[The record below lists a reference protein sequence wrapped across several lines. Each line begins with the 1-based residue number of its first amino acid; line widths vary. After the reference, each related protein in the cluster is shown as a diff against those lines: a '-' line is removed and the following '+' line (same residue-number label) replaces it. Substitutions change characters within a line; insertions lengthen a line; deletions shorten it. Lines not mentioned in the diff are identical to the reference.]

1 MDSRCQRFDCHC
13 CEEYPRCGGFH
24 KRCSSSFCLADHLIQ
39 QGGIEDFREFERKA
53 VDLINGLGIKGLQ
66 VQCLN
71 LVPASY
77 VNLEYGL
84 ENGGKARFLT
94 DGEVVLGQQIE
105 RDDSGRCYGVVVT
118 LSHLLVYEYGCGG
131 SDPEIL
137 LYRKLAL

>member
-1 MDSRCQRFDCHC
+1 M
-13 CEEYPRCGGFH
+13 
-24 KRCSSSFCLADHLIQ
+24 
-39 QGGIEDFREFERKA
+39 
-53 VDLINGLGIKGLQ
+53 INGLGIKGLR

-84 ENGGKARFLT
+84 ENGGKVRFLR

-105 RDDSGRCYGVVVT
+105 RDDIALCYGVVVT
-118 LSHLLVYEYGCGG
+118 LSHLLVCEYGCGG

>member
-1 MDSRCQRFDCHC
+1 M
-13 CEEYPRCGGFH
+13 
-24 KRCSSSFCLADHLIQ
+24 
-39 QGGIEDFREFERKA
+39 
-53 VDLINGLGIKGLQ
+53 INGLGIKGLR

-84 ENGGKARFLT
+84 ENGGKVRFLC

-105 RDDSGRCYGVVVT
+105 RDDSDRCYGVVVT
-118 LSHLLVYEYGCGG
+118 LSYLLVCEYGCGG

>member
-13 CEEYPRCGGFH
+13 CEEYPRCGGCH
-24 KRCSSSFCLADHLIQ
+24 KRCYSSFCLADHLIQ
-39 QGGIEDFREFERKA
+39 QGGIEAFREFERKA
-53 VDLINGLGIKGLQ
+53 IDLINGLGIKGLR
-66 VQCLN
+66 VQWLN

-84 ENGGKARFLT
+84 ENWGKVRFLT
-94 DGEVVLGQQIE
+94 DGEAVGQQIE
-105 RDDSGRCYGVVVT
+105 RDDSDRCYGVVVS
-118 LSHLLVYEYGCGG
+118 LSHLLVCEYGCVG